1 MKIYAKNRVSEL
13 AKRRHGIKANLGE
26 ITVRTNWSYQSVS
39 GLNKIS
45 LKFLFICLSFVYCAH
60 VASDGATSRSDA
72 FRILLAKII
81 GNQYESKKGSERAF
95 TIVLNFLR
103 CLSSQFKFLT
113 DLDKTIIFDAI
124 CEKKNLDKS
133 RSNTLIESQF
143 CVRVKLTFTR
153 QMSLN
158 MPFWLLVSPLLVF
171 PFLHNVV
178 NTISKTT
185 VSHCHNCDMNS
196 FDTYDF
202 FLASSL

>member
-81 GNQYESKKGSERAF
+81 GNQYESKKGSERAV

-113 DLDKTIIFDAI
+113 DLDKTKQLYLMLFVKRKIWT
-124 CEKKNLDKS
+124 NHVQ
-133 RSNTLIESQF
+133 TL
-143 CVRVKLTFTR
+143 
-153 QMSLN
+153 
-158 MPFWLLVSPLLVF
+158 
-171 PFLHNVV
+171 
-178 NTISKTT
+178 
-185 VSHCHNCDMNS
+185 
-196 FDTYDF
+196 
-202 FLASSL
+202 